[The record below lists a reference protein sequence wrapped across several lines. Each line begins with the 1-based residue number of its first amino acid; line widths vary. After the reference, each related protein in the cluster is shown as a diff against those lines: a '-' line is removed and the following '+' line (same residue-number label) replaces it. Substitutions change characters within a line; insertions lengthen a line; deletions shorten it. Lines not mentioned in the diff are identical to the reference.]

1 MKIYELSVEDL
12 STLMWLLED
21 LMETDSNPQLGRLQ
35 SIITN
40 LNSDYELPIIEL
52 ESKSNKRFLIS
63 NNQINK

>member
-40 LNSDYELPIIEL
+40 LNSDYILPIIDVQ
-52 ESKSNKRFLIS
+52 SKSNKRFLIS
-63 NNQINK
+63 NK

>member
-12 STLMWLLED
+12 
-21 LMETDSNPQLGRLQ
+21 

>member
-40 LNSDYELPIIEL
+40 LNSDYILPIIDVQ
-52 ESKSNKRFLIS
+52 SKSNKRILIS
-63 NNQINK
+63 NK

>member
-40 LNSDYELPIIEL
+40 LNSDYILPIIEL